1 MLFVDFS
8 SWVRL
13 LMLYFHTIVSLQMR
27 IVDLT
32 QNSLRSYRCL
42 LYKNTRKYRNRKL
55 KRRKIISEKQN
66 TVHFILQLPANCD
79 FRSPK
84 LQDLPACWSTHTKKQ
99 TLSLNRV
106 CLKSHPIFLLLTDH
120 KADGQVKID
129 GYIVTIL
136 LSRLPIG
143 HLGYHANS
151 LFIQSAVH

>member
-66 TVHFILQLPANCD
+66 TVHFILQLMANCD

-99 TLSLNRV
+99 TLPLV
-106 CLKSHPIFLLLTDH
+106 QGLLKIASNIFTSDR
-120 KADGQVKID
+120 
-129 GYIVTIL
+129 
-136 LSRLPIG
+136 S
-143 HLGYHANS
+143 
-151 LFIQSAVH
+151 QSERAS